1 MKFIYKGKTYDVIK
15 VNGDWRVYS
24 TDMKITVKEAKE
36 VIEELKKD
44 EELMVLDMVDEET
57 DFFM

>member
-1 MKFIYKGKTYDVIK
+1 MKFVHKGKTYDVIK

-24 TDMKITVKEAKE
+24 SDMKFTVKEAKE
-36 VIEELKKD
+36 VIDELKKE
-44 EELMVLDMVDEET
+44 EELIALDMIDEET